1 MTLQDI
7 ITIGIAIIGT
17 TLLVW
22 LSGYA
27 TGLYK
32 GIETGKDYSFEK
44 VANEALQ
51 TGKEI
56 LEIAKKL
63 QKEKYDLQKEND
75 LLKEQLNQNER

>member
-1 MTLQDI
+1 MTLKDI

-44 VANEALQ
+44 VAKEAVQ
-51 TGKEI
+51 TAKET

-63 QKEKYDLQKEND
+63 REDKDKLQKEND
-75 LLKEQLNQNER
+75 LLKEQLNQNEQ

>member
-1 MTLQDI
+1 MNKYILN
-7 ITIGIAIIGT
+7 IGIAVVGSII
-17 TLLVW
+17 VW

-44 VANEALQ
+44 VAKEAVQ
-51 TGKEI
+51 TAKET

-75 LLKEQLNQNER
+75 LLKEQLNQDE